1 MREYTL
7 LCEDEL
13 AREVERLAR
22 EYGLTQEAVI
32 RQLLSAGVE
41 QLDRQR

>member
-13 AREVERLAR
+13 ARRVERLAS
-22 EYGLTQEAVI
+22 EYDLTQEEVL
-32 RQLLSAGVE
+32 RQLLANGLE
-41 QLDRQR
+41 NLDCAD